1 MLNTRP
7 AAQPSHNPSSCNP
20 NFNTSFR
27 EAKRIQQSVLAN
39 LEKRTLILL
48 ATRTPAWIN
57 SDHLTL
63 LGLFSMA
70 AAGAAYWWSAINPLG
85 LVLVVVCLA
94 LNWLGDSLDGTL
106 ARFRNH
112 SRPRYGFYV
121 DHVVDAFSAF
131 FLLGGLALSGYM
143 SPLVAL
149 GLLIAYLMLS
159 VEIYLA
165 TYALGDFKI
174 SYFKLGPTELRILL
188 SIGNLAVLW
197 RSTVH
202 LFGRAHRLFD
212 VAGTLGIS
220 GMLLIMVIS
229 AVRNTIRLYREEPIP
244 VGKPLSTEKHLPL
257 RLKNA
262 APTRRESF

>member
-1 MLNTRP
+1 MLNTHP
-7 AAQPSHNPSSCNP
+7 AAQPSHNPVPRIS
-20 NFNTSFR
+20 NFH

-39 LEKRTLILL
+39 LEKRTLIWL
-48 ATRTPAWIN
+48 AARTPAWIN

-70 AAGAAYWWSAINPLG
+70 AAGAAYWWSATNPLG
-85 LVLVVVCLA
+85 LVLVVFCLA
-94 LNWLGDSLDGTL
+94 LNWFGDSLDGTL

-121 DHVVDAFSAF
+121 DHVVDSFSAL

-143 SPLVAL
+143 SPAVAL

-174 SYFKLGPTELRILL
+174 SYYKMGPTELRILL
-188 SIGNLAVLW
+188 SLGNLAVLW
-197 RSTVH
+197 KSTVH

-229 AVRNTIRLYREEPIP
+229 AVRNSIRLYREEPIP
-244 VGKPLSTEKHLPL
+244 VGGTLPNSQQTGLPFSATPRL
-257 RLKNA
+257 RGEFL
-262 APTRRESF
+262 